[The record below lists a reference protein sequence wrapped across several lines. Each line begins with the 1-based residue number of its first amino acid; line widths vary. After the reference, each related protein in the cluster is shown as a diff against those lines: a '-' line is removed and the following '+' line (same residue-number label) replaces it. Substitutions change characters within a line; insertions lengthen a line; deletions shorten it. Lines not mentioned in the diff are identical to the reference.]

1 MTLQTSRLRSC
12 FGPSN
17 LELVFVN
24 GPHISPGPAEPALAS
39 IVPAPFHEWWDS
51 VNIAPEGAPKD
62 YRYNGVEE
70 TLTAIQST
78 LEQEGP
84 FDLVVGF
91 SQGGILA
98 TMLTA
103 AYERPEAF
111 VDSPFAFPRATTAT
125 AAQDLPPREGST
137 TDDAQPRPPW
147 KLVVLVSSLM
157 PRDSRWLSLFDSS
170 QPLRCPSVRLTSG
183 LCTPPHRPPAA
194 LVSD

>member
-1 MTLQTSRLRSC
+1 M
-12 FGPSN
+12 
-17 LELVFVN
+17 N

-91 SQGGILA
+91 SQGA
-98 TMLTA
+98 TMVWTA
-103 AYERPEAF
+103 LLSRGASSERHGATRRLRT
-111 VDSPFAFPRATTAT
+111 SQFALRGVVAGQAGTIGYRSDTA
-125 AAQDLPPREGST
+125 G
-137 TDDAQPRPPW
+137 
-147 KLVVLVSSLM
+147 
-157 PRDSRWLSLFDSS
+157 
-170 QPLRCPSVRLTSG
+170 
-183 LCTPPHRPPAA
+183 
-194 LVSD
+194 